1 MHPKEQLHQYGLR
14 PKRSFGQNFLTDPNI
29 ARKIVETALPEPGGN
44 VVEIGP
50 GLGAL
55 TGLLLERADNVTAI
69 EVDRDLAAAL
79 RRPQNS
85 LQHHSKLVVL
95 EQDAKA
101 ADLIGLLR
109 QGPAPAVLIGNL
121 PYNITGPLIRRAIE
135 VADCVARTVFLIQQE
150 VCDRLTAAPGTSAY
164 GAMTVFVQLRYSTRR
179 AFVVRRGA
187 FFPQP
192 GVDSALVVLTP
203 HGEPMARETDTLRKL
218 IHAAFAQRR
227 KKLKNAWNVLN
238 APGATALAPAAAR
251 AGIDLDAR
259 GERLSV
265 ADFVRMAQ
273 ELDR

>member
-1 MHPKEQLHQYGLR
+1 MHPKEQLRRYGLR

-55 TGLLLERADNVTAI
+55 TGLLLERAEKVAAI

-79 RRPQNS
+79 RGSPS
-85 LQHHSKLVVL
+85 LLQHHAKLMVL
-95 EQDAKA
+95 EHDAKT
-101 ADLIGLLR
+101 ADLNGLLQR
-109 QGPAPAVLIGNL
+109 GPGPAVLIGNL
-121 PYNITGPLIRRAIE
+121 PYNITGPLIRRAVE
-135 VADCVARTVFLIQQE
+135 VADCVVRTVFLVQQE

-192 GVDSALVVLTP
+192 GVDSALVVMTP
-203 HGEPMARETDTLRKL
+203 HSEPMARETDTFRELV
-218 IHAAFAQRR
+218 HAAFAQRR
-227 KKLKNAWNVLN
+227 KKLKNAWNALIV
-238 APGATALAPAAAR
+238 PGVTSLVSAAAR
-251 AGIDLDAR
+251 AEIDLDVR

-265 ADFVRMAQ
+265 ADFVRMAR
-273 ELDR
+273 ELES